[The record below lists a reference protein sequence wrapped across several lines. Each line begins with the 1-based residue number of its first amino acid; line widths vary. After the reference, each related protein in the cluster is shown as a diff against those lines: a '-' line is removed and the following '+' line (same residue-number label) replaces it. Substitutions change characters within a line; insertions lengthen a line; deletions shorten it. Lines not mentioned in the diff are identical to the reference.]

1 MNNIFDAIKAFASG
15 NKEKASLYIK
25 EEISNE
31 CIKILKE
38 NRIKHGPFR
47 GYYSDSSNEIELLTK
62 RLNVKGINVDVKV
75 YVGIK
80 QDFAYKPSTFHDPEE
95 LEYFDDPLVTIRSID
110 EITINGETIYFDDAD
125 IFNGKE
131 GTAEYVSRNLPQIAN
146 ELVELSHD
154 IYQHNDM
161 SSKIYS
167 LLNEEFFKELLVQ
180 LLESLRDSL

>member
-47 GYYSDSSNEIELLTK
+47 GYHSDSANEIKLLTK

-75 YVGIK
+75 YVDIK

-95 LEYFDDPLVTIRSID
+95 REYFDPLVTILSIE
-110 EITINGETIYFDDAD
+110 EITINGETIYFDGAD

-131 GTAEYVSRNLPQIAN
+131 GTVEYVSRNLPQITN
-146 ELVELSHD
+146 ELVKVSHD

-180 LLESLRDSL
+180 LLESFLDSL